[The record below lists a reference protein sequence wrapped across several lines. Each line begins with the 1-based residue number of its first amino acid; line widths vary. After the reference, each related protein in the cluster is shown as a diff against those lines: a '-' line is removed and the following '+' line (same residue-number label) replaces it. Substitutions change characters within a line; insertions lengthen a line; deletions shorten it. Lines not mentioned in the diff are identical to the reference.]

1 MEHRAIVALQAKSD
15 SVRSDPD
22 RLFAERDASVFFFDT
37 TAEWHTR
44 DCDDVPIRGDSR
56 KRLTVSASFPTGPNN
71 DVRYTVPRTAA
82 SRGTPPFV
90 EVLPSE
96 DPAGIL
102 PRGRHCIRTSGKV
115 TSGTYPYGGFE
126 APLSWSTLLPSLP
139 GQCRHDG
146 QDSRSDSVRYRSSAS
161 KALYSAATNEILDEG
176 PPSYQI
182 ISIIADFTVPAD
194 AFALALTL
202 ERTPEMVVTCE
213 ELSAH
218 TRDFIMP
225 FLWVKGP
232 EFDRFEDALAADPT
246 VDGTTVSDTFD
257 GDRLYKVNSPDY
269 ASAKYRQYF
278 TNSQAGCLVILSRGR
293 S

>member
-1 MEHRAIVALQAKSD
+1 MEYRAIVALQAKSD

-126 APLSWSTLLPSLP
+126 APLSWLTLLPSLLANA
-139 GQCRHDG
+139 GTTDKIH
-146 QDSRSDSVRYRSSAS
+146 
-161 KALYSAATNEILDEG
+161 AATVFGTDRV
-176 PPSYQI
+176 PQRPY
-182 ISIIADFTVPAD
+182 TVRR
-194 AFALALTL
+194 
-202 ERTPEMVVTCE
+202 RTKYWM
-213 ELSAH
+213 
-218 TRDFIMP
+218 
-225 FLWVKGP
+225 KGL
-232 EFDRFEDALAADPT
+232 RPT
-246 VDGTTVSDTFD
+246 
-257 GDRLYKVNSPDY
+257 K
-269 ASAKYRQYF
+269 
-278 TNSQAGCLVILSRGR
+278 
-293 S
+293 